1 MKLVIGGL
9 LLVSAA
15 VSQASTVFL
24 GGDSA
29 LEDTV
34 VISLVNQCQRPWR
47 NSDSGPWY
55 REGSAKVYTFTPDA
69 LPTNLGATG
78 GVIALGAFGASSEWS
93 ASISDWYKEQYS
105 HKFVVACTEN
115 RFYGFSSVSVSLS
128 ADDVPLRKGETPV
141 DFFDASYQGYIG
153 GVTREP
159 DSLITSVF
167 GASFIYENIPPDRF
181 ASMDIVFGVA
191 VSPDLYRALQS
202 SQDIAVPVGADDRL
216 SIYQPSLSKVQYTS
230 IVSSAFNSAKT
241 DAAAMLSVPAGKL
254 RVCRFAAKLGVQ
266 AASDEYFLNAYS
278 GSDGAAGGALF
289 AAEAADYGAGS
300 GLDSYEVVES
310 KRAYDVRKCLSGD
323 GYAIGVLPVENLS
336 DREPRFAKT
345 KADRAFRF
353 VKLNGVSPLDF
364 AFVQLPESSRTVYKM
379 THPNITSGAYDF
391 YYRAGQLSVGF
402 YSWGEGIVSNGWYA
416 AAFSHPLQ
424 PTPPAGTTNDEL
436 SGWSRGGYFLTPMHM
451 SR

>member
-24 GGDSA
+24 GGDSSV
-29 LEDTV
+29 EDTV
-34 VISLVNQCQRPWR
+34 IVSLVNQCQKKY
-47 NSDSGPWY
+47 STQ
-55 REGSAKVYTFTPDA
+55 GSAASARVYTFTPDA
-69 LPTNLGATG
+69 LPANLGARG

-93 ASISDWYKEQYS
+93 ASISDWYKEQFS
-105 HKFVVACTEN
+105 HRFVVACTEN
-115 RFYGFSSVSVSLS
+115 FFGGFSSVSVSLS
-128 ADDVPLRKGETPV
+128 ADDVPLRQGEAPMV
-141 DFFDASYQGYIG
+141 FLDASYQGRNDS
-153 GVTREP
+153 VTREP
-159 DSLITSVF
+159 NYLFTSVH
-167 GASFIYENIPPDRF
+167 GPSFLIMSGWNEQSHAGMEVI
-181 ASMDIVFGVA
+181 FGVA
-191 VSPDLYRALQS
+191 VSPDLYRALQL

-216 SIYQPSLSKVQYTS
+216 SIYQPSMSKVQYTS

-278 GSDGAAGGALF
+278 GSDGPAGGAIV

-300 GLDSYEVVES
+300 GLDSYEVVEG

-323 GYAIGVLPVENLS
+323 GYAIGVLPLENLS

-364 AFVQLPESSRTVYKM
+364 AFVQLPGSGRTVYKM
-379 THPNITSGAYDF
+379 IHPNIANGTYDF
-391 YYRAGQLSVGF
+391 YFPAADVRVGI
-402 YSWGEGIVSNGWYA
+402 SSGALGMVAVGWA
-416 AAFSHPLQ
+416 ATTYGYPSE
-424 PTPPAGTTNDEL
+424 PTPPAGTTDENL
-436 SGWSRGGYFLTPMHM
+436 SGWTRGANFLAPLTIT
-451 SR
+451 R